1 MLVLIGSGMACTAAL
16 IWRERLAPQPMLPLH
31 LFSNPIFVAGTA
43 VTSLMSAMLVGLIV
57 VIPLNYQV
65 VLGLSPGS
73 TGLRMIPL
81 TSGTAVGSLIAGQ
94 LVSRTGHYRLFVAI
108 GAATAGLACVAI
120 AETGLGF
127 SPLFDVMM
135 TGLLGLACGFQ
146 ISPISV
152 AVQNALRQEDTGVG
166 MACLLLFR
174 SLAGAIGV
182 ALFSALLIGVIGLDA
197 FTGHI
202 EEVLGHSALSPL
214 SDPNSPLSA
223 GSLTAL
229 GDAFRFAFSRIFFGG
244 AITMAIAFCASLSLR
259 EIPLQKSTI

>member
-1 MLVLIGSGMACTAAL
+1 
-16 IWRERLAPQPMLPLH
+16 
-31 LFSNPIFVAGTA
+31 
-43 VTSLMSAMLVGLIV
+43 
-57 VIPLNYQV
+57 
-65 VLGLSPGS
+65 
-73 TGLRMIPL
+73 
-81 TSGTAVGSLIAGQ
+81 
-94 LVSRTGHYRLFVAI
+94 VAI

-127 SPLFDVMM
+127 SPLFDVTM

-197 FTGHI
+197 FTGPVQ
-202 EEVLGHSALSPL
+202 EVLGHGHSALSPL
-214 SDPNSPLSA
+214 SDPSSPLSV
-223 GSLTAL
+223 GSLTAV
-229 GDAFRFAFSRIFFGG
+229 GDAFHFAFSRIFFGG
-244 AITMAIAFCASLSLR
+244 AIIMAIAFCASLSLR
-259 EIPLQKSTI
+259 EIPLQKSTYGQRRGL